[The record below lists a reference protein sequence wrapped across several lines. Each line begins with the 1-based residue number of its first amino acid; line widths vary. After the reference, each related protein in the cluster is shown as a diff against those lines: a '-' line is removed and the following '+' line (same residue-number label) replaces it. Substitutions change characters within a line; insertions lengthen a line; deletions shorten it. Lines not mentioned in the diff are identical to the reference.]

1 MKKFRYLQMN
11 LTSFSLNIHPNNIG
25 VLRLIPISLTENLK
39 AELPVKK
46 SKWMWAAVLLIHNKF

>member
-1 MKKFRYLQMN
+1 MKKFRYFQMN

-25 VLRLIPISLTENLK
+25 VLRLIPISLTESLK

-46 SKWMWAAVLLIHNKF
+46 SK